1 MTFKSSLFRLSTSGA
16 KNSASEHLSLAV
28 IPAGENIDSFCS
40 KLAEEGTPK
49 FTAMFIDEHHD
60 MLSCPPDRRV
70 SWKRLSRWASDQE
83 MQLYLLS
90 ATAPP
95 ILQQKLLDPYN
106 MKPEN
111 TAFIRSPTNRHEIGL
126 HTISVDGE
134 TGLRSLVHA
143 LANRLKE
150 QERMLIFFNSCD
162 EAERF
167 STENQCP
174 VFHSKLP
181 KGNNGKEFNMELWE
195 NGKSK
200 MMACT
205 SAFGAGVDKP
215 NVRFV
220 VIHMPKYSLM
230 SVLQAVGRA
239 GRDGTE
245 SHAFFTTTAGKAGSL
260 SPSHCSDNDMRWQ
273 LGQLLYVSDKCKV
286 RQVMEYMDGKTLAKE
301 CGQIP
306 NQVHCDVCHPDGEV
320 HKFALR
326 AAKGLAEK

>member
-1 MTFKSSLFRLSTSGA
+1 MPKILQVSTFHWLPFQLEKMLTPFY
-16 KNSASEHLSLAV
+16 
-28 IPAGENIDSFCS
+28 S
-40 KLAEEGTPK
+40 KLIEEGTPK

-60 MLSCPPDRRV
+60 VLSCPPDRAA
-70 SWKRLSRWASDQE
+70 SWKRLARWASDQG

-111 TAFIRSPTNRHEIGL
+111 TAFIRSPTNRQEIGL
-126 HTISVDGE
+126 HTISVNRE

-143 LANRLKE
+143 LAKRLKE

-162 EAERF
+162 EAEQF
-167 STENQCP
+167 SAKNQCP

-181 KGNNGKEFNMELWE
+181 KGNNGKELNMQLWE
-195 NGKSK
+195 SGKSK

-205 SAFGAGVDKP
+205 SAFGTGVDKP

-220 VIHMPKYSLM
+220 VIHTPKYSLM
-230 SVLQAVGRA
+230 SVLQAAGRA
-239 GRDGTE
+239 GREGTE
-245 SHAFFTTTAGKAGSL
+245 SHVFFTITGKAGPP
-260 SPSHCSDNDMRWQ
+260 SPSRCSDADMDWQ
-273 LGQLLYVSDKCKV
+273 LGQLLHSDRCKV
-286 RQVMEYMDGKTLAKE
+286 RRAMEYMDGRTLAKE

-306 NQVHCDVCHPDGEV
+306 NQVHCDVCDPDSEV
-320 HKFALR
+320 HKLALR
-326 AAKGLAEK
+326 AAKDLVEE

>member
-1 MTFKSSLFRLSTSGA
+1 MFKSSSFRLSTSGA
-16 KNSASEHLSLAV
+16 KNSASEHLCLAV
-28 IPAGENIDSFCS
+28 IPSGENADPCCS
-40 KLAEEGTPK
+40 KVTAESVPK

-60 MLSCPPDRRV
+60 VLSCPPDREG
-70 SWKRLSRWASDQE
+70 SWKRLARWASDQE

-95 ILQQKLLDPYN
+95 VLQQKLLGPYN

-111 TAFIRSPTNRHEIGL
+111 TALIRSPTNRQEIGL
-126 HTISVDGE
+126 HTVSLNGE
-134 TGLRSLVHA
+134 TGLRNLVLA
-143 LANRLKE
+143 LSKRLKE
-150 QERMLIFFNSCD
+150 RERMLIFFNSCN

-167 STENQCP
+167 SAENKCP

-181 KGNNGKEFNMELWE
+181 KGKNGKEFNMQLWE
-195 NGKSK
+195 NGESK

-220 VIHMPKYSLM
+220 VIHTPKYNLM

-239 GRDGTE
+239 GRDGKE
-245 SHAFFTTTAGKAGSL
+245 SHAFFTTTAGKAGPSE
-260 SPSHCSDNDMRWQ
+260 SHCSDVDMRWQ
-273 LGQLLYVSDKCKV
+273 LDQLLHSDKCKV
-286 RQVMEYMDGKTLAKE
+286 RQAMEYMDGKELAKE

-306 NQVHCDVCHPDGEV
+306 NQVHCDVCYPDGEV
-320 HKFALR
+320 HK
-326 AAKGLAEK
+326 LAVRVADGAE

>member
-1 MTFKSSLFRLSTSGA
+1 M
-16 KNSASEHLSLAV
+16 
-28 IPAGENIDSFCS
+28 
-40 KLAEEGTPK
+40 EGVPK

-60 MLSCPPDRRV
+60 VLSCPPDREA
-70 SWKRLSRWASDQE
+70 SWKRLARWASDQE

-106 MKPEN
+106 MTPEN
-111 TAFIRSPTNRHEIGL
+111 TAFIRSPTNRQEIGL
-126 HTISVDGE
+126 HTISVNGE

-143 LANRLKE
+143 LAKRLKGR
-150 QERMLIFFNSCD
+150 ERMLIFFNSCD
-162 EAERF
+162 EAEQF
-167 STENQCP
+167 SAKNQCP

-181 KGNNGKEFNMELWE
+181 KGNSGKKFNMQLWE
-195 NGKSK
+195 NGESK

-205 SAFGAGVDKP
+205 SAFGVGVDKP

-220 VIHMPKYSLM
+220 IVHTPKYSLM

-245 SHAFFTTTAGKAGSL
+245 SHVFFTVTTEKAGPL
-260 SPSHCSDNDMRWQ
+260 SPSHCSDVDMRWQ
-273 LGQLLYVSDKCKV
+273 LGQLLYSDKCKV
-286 RQVMEYMDGKTLAKE
+286 RQAMEYMDGKTLAKE

-306 NQVHCDVCHPDGEV
+306 NQVYCDVCYRDGEV
-320 HKFALR
+320 HKLALR
-326 AAKGLAEK
+326 AAKGLAEEWSI